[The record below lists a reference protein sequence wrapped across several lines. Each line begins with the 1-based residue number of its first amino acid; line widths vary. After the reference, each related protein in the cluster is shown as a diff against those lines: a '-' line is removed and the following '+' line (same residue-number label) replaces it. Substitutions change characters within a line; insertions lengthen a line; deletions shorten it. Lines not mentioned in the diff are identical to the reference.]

1 MADALGLIKA
11 SRSVKSGARKR
22 DRMPLETMD
31 MRMSAVVLA
40 CAATLMSAGAQAE
53 NAPPKK
59 PAPVDHV
66 RNCATHGAGYFSVPG
81 SETCVRIGGQARY
94 DYGYGQARARDV
106 SQTGSR
112 ATGRT
117 TIDARTP
124 TEYGMLR
131 TFVRYDVQRRMGTMP

>member
-1 MADALGLIKA
+1 MRKSAL
-11 SRSVKSGARKR
+11 
-22 DRMPLETMD
+22 
-31 MRMSAVVLA
+31 VLA

-59 PAPVDHV
+59 SAPVDHV

-81 SETCVRIGGQARY
+81 SETCVRIGGRARY
-94 DYGYGQARARDV
+94 DYDYRQARARDI

-112 ATGRT
+112 ASART

-124 TEYGMLR
+124 TDYGMLR
-131 TFVRYDVQRRMGTMP
+131 TFVRYDVQRRTGPLP